1 VLQALRWRP
10 AASIGV
16 PEPRPIQIRIGR
28 FFVHPTSQRTAV
40 MVADRYRRRPPN
52 GRYRCGLVKS
62 LLSAFRNSRS

>member
-28 FFVHPTSQRTAV
+28 FFVHPTASALPSWLPIGIGVARRTAGI
-40 MVADRYRRRPPN
+40 VA
-52 GRYRCGLVKS
+52 GS
-62 LLSAFRNSRS
+62 